1 LSNSKIKIK
10 WSQLFTTLIAEVVID
25 YKKIPSTDRQN
36 IITDSSSMIILE
48 NKVKGLVKIK
58 TLKRL
63 KRLRMLN

>member
-1 LSNSKIKIK
+1 MSNSKIKIK
-10 WSQLFTTLIAEVVID
+10 WSPLFTTLIAEVVID

>member
-1 LSNSKIKIK
+1 MSNSKIKIK
-10 WSQLFTTLIAEVVID
+10 WSPLFTTLIAEVVID
-25 YKKIPSTDRQN
+25 YKKIPSTDGQN

>member
-1 LSNSKIKIK
+1 MSNSKIKIK
-10 WSQLFTTLIAEVVID
+10 WSLLFTTLIAEVVID

-36 IITDSSSMIILE
+36 IITNSSSIIILE
-48 NKVKGLVKIK
+48 NKVKDLVKIK

>member
-1 LSNSKIKIK
+1 M
-10 WSQLFTTLIAEVVID
+10 IAEVVID